1 MIRIADYIEV
11 KSAIHVRD
19 NVLLITFSDGNER
32 EVDFS
37 KFFETNK
44 VRYLSKYKSQ
54 TNFKKFKIEDGNV
67 VWGKDWDLIFPIEQ
81 LYKGK
86 IKTH

>member
-1 MIRIADYIEV
+1 MLKPILVNDAVYV
-11 KSAIHVRD
+11 KD
-19 NVLLITFSDGNER
+19 NTLLISFNNGQKR

-37 KFFETNK
+37 NFFASNDIS
-44 VRYLSKYKSQ
+44 YLNKYKSA

-81 LYKGK
+81 LYLGK
-86 IKTH
+86 IKD